1 MVQFKTAKKK
11 TKSHSKTGLSKASLK
26 PYRSAFE
33 AVIAKSLFAR
43 NIPFTYETKS
53 LVYQSVQ
60 TYTPDFV
67 LPSGLMVEAKGF
79 FKPQD
84 RRKHLLV
91 KQQHPDVDI
100 RFVFQNAATPLSRG
114 SKTTYAKWCQRHGF
128 LFAEKDVPDSW
139 VTQSIVEEES

>member
-1 MVQFKTAKKK
+1 MKRIQPNAPKRQKRKP
-11 TKSHSKTGLSKASLK
+11 SLSK

-33 AVIAKSLFAR
+33 EGIAKSLLAK
-43 NIPFTYETKS
+43 NIPFTYEAKS
-53 LVYQSVQ
+53 LVYHSVQ

-67 LPSGLMVEAKGF
+67 LPSGLIVEAKGF

-100 RFVFQNAATPLSRG
+100 RFVFQNASTPLSKG
-114 SKTTYAKWCQRHGF
+114 SKTTYAKWCERHGF
-128 LFAEKDVPDSW
+128 MFAEKDVPDSW
-139 VTQSIVEEES
+139 ITQSIVEEES

>member
-1 MVQFKTAKKK
+1 MRKK
-11 TKSHSKTGLSKASLK
+11 SPSKHQQ
-26 PYRSAFE
+26 YRSAFE
-33 AVIAKSLFAR
+33 KGIAKSLSAK

-53 LVYQSVQ
+53 LVYHSTQ

-67 LPSGLMVEAKGF
+67 FPSGLMLEAKGF

-100 RFVFQNAATPLSRG
+100 RFVFQNANVPLSKG
-114 SKTTYAKWCQRHGF
+114 SKTTYAKWCERHGF
-128 LFAEKDVPDSW
+128 LYAEKDVPDSW
-139 VTQSIVEEES
+139 ITQSIVEEVQ